1 MINPNNYKDLASKLS
16 DRLGYIIPEQKLE
29 QLTEKQRNFITTLLY
44 LDETLQATRDG
55 KHPLAVIVDILKV
68 KQDNTTA
75 RDSQTNY
82 YVKQKINQQ

>member
-1 MINPNNYKDLASKLS
+1 MINPNNYKDLASRLT
-16 DRLGYIIPEQKLE
+16 DRFGYIIPEQRLE

-44 LDETLQATRDG
+44 LDQTHKVTRDG

-68 KQDNTTA
+68 KENNTTA
-75 RDSQTNY
+75 REDKTNY